1 MSNKSDALRLADI
14 VDQIDFVVRSVVGK
28 TLDDFLADRQL
39 HQSVAFSLQ
48 VIGEAANN
56 LSADAKAKASA
67 VPWPQIVALR
77 HRIVHGYFALEL
89 TEIWR
94 IATVDA
100 PKLKSD
106 LQQSGLLQAP

>member
-1 MSNKSDALRLADI
+1 MSEVSDALRLADI
-14 VDQIDFVVRSVVGK
+14 VDQIDFVAHSIAGK

-56 LSADAKAKASA
+56 LTADAKAQASD
-67 VPWPQIVALR
+67 VPWPKIVALR

-89 TEIWR
+89 SEIWR
-94 IATVDA
+94 IATSDA

-106 LQQSGLLQAP
+106 LQSAGLLQAP